1 MSDIASQMNREMGL
15 DYNAFME
22 LCRSNDYI
30 SSLGID
36 APTLEGYLYPDTYR
50 FLDIYTERDVI
61 QIMVDEFQKRRDVLV
76 ECLLG
81 IPSVDC
87 YKPAGSFYTFPNF
100 SAFYGKSFK
109 GKKVEGSTQLAKF
122 LLEEGKVALVPGIA
136 FGADKNLR
144 MAFAC
149 STDNIKQGVERIT
162 KTLELLE

>member
-1 MSDIASQMNREMGL
+1 MAANEEIVKQAEKLQGQSTSNPTSVSQAASIVALN
-15 DYNAFME
+15 
-22 LCRSNDYI
+22 
-30 SSLGID
+30 
-36 APTLEGYLYPDTYR
+36 EGEPDVR
-50 FLDIYTERDVI
+50 W
-61 QIMVDEFQKRRDVLV
+61 MVNEFQKRRNALM
-76 ECLLG
+76 ECLLS

-87 YKPAGSFYTFPNF
+87 YKPKGSFYTFPNF

-109 GKKVEGSTQLAKF
+109 GKKVDGSAQLARF